1 MKPRSQL
8 LIHSDAFKPLSPFTT
23 ESLEDDTSW
32 LPPHVLVRRAERS
45 THVSEPTYLSGWQ
58 PDVPE
63 HDPGSDRAGCFTARR
78 SFSSPDTVNHVT
90 NPSCDSQPQLVFFFC
105 LAHCFHF
112 YYLMVIFSPFLVFFL
127 HYSARMPSMIHRWHT
142 YIHTH
147 TSESNK
153 MTCLTGNFT
162 SWRAAEITDWLMDGW
177 MDREDAMYS
186 RKQWTQALLTWGTW
200 IQRKESSSLQWYRE
214 HNVTRNGRFRPKKTS
229 KRTTYPLANLTIQ
242 PLTYLACERG

>member
-112 YYLMVIFSPFLVFFL
+112 YYLMVIFSPFLFFFL
-127 HYSARMPSMIHRWHT
+127 YTTPLVCHQWFTGDTRT
-142 YIHTH
+142 YTH
-147 TSESNK
+147 TRVSPIRWPASRA
-153 MTCLTGNFT
+153 T
-162 SWRAAEITDWLMDGW
+162 SQAGGLQKLLTDWWMDGW
-177 MDREDAMYS
+177 TERTPCTRENS
-186 RKQWTQALLTWGTW
+186 EHKRCLLEEHEYNAKRAQVSSGTVNTTW
-200 IQRKESSSLQWYRE
+200 RE
-214 HNVTRNGRFRPKKTS
+214 TAVFDKKKRPKEQ
-229 KRTTYPLANLTIQ
+229 RT
-242 PLTYLACERG
+242 R